1 MRILNL
7 LTTLTLSLAVL
18 LLLVWAM
25 TLPSA
30 ASSGTH
36 YVAQGTD
43 CGSAEPCYATLQAAI
58 DAASPDDE
66 IRVAQGTYT
75 DVTVREYNLTYPQ
88 TVTQVM
94 FIDKS
99 LTVRG
104 GYTTTDWE
112 TAQPITYPTVI
123 DPQGSGR
130 GGLITIPAF
139 HTSITVT
146 LEGLSIT
153 NGYAEGSGGGLY
165 VYGASVNI
173 SGCHVYS
180 NTGGSLGSGLYLG
193 GDKVTLTNNII
204 AHNAGGDYGYGVV
217 VDMGFSTLSGNYIM
231 HNSSGLFLWNN
242 RATLVNN
249 VIAGNEHKGLSV
261 SGGEVRAWHTTI
273 ADNGA
278 DGVSVTNSGQG
289 AGHLVMTNTIIA
301 GSAVGVRVMGSTF
314 DPSTVQLVATL
325 WDNVTDTYIVEGG
338 QISSSRDFHAEPAF
352 VGNGDYHL
360 TAASP
365 ARNRGWPSDVRQDID
380 GEPRDPLPD
389 LGADEFFDPDSIR
402 QVYLPLVMR

>member
-18 LLLVWAM
+18 LLLAWAVA
-25 TLPSA
+25 LPTTA
-30 ASSGTH
+30 ASGTR
-36 YVAQGTD
+36 YVARGGE
-43 CGSAEPCYATLQAAI
+43 CHGPAPCYATLQAAI
-58 DAASPDDE
+58 DAAAPGDE
-66 IRVAQGTYT
+66 LRVAQGVYT

-130 GGLITIPAF
+130 GGLITIPDWD
-139 HTSITVT
+139 TSITVT

-165 VYGASVNI
+165 VYVTSISI

-193 GDKVTLTNNII
+193 GDKVTLTNNVIV
-204 AHNAGGDYGYGVV
+204 HNTGGDYGYGVV
-217 VDMGFSTLSGNYIM
+217 IQGFPTLSGNYIM

-301 GSAVGVRVMGSTF
+301 GSAVGVRVVGNVP
-314 DPSTVQLVATL
+314 DPSIVQLVATL

-360 TAASP
+360 TIASP